1 MIIAARI
8 VSLTGVDFDA
18 ENCVVTV
25 SGDIVSGDIVSG
37 DPFDFDV
44 QTLTRMTATKAKL
57 TRFFDV
63 VADPKYLMASRFHF
77 LISTLRRD
85 HMTL

>member
-18 ENCVVTV
+18 ENCVVT
-25 SGDIVSGDIVSG
+25 VSGDIVSG

-63 VADPKYLMASRFHF
+63 VAEPKYLMASRFHF